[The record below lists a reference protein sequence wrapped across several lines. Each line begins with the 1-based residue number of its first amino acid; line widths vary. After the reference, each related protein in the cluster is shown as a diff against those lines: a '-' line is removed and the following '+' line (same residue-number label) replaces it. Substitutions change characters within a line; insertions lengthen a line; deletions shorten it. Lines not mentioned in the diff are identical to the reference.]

1 MHRALPVVLFAL
13 GCGRFGFDD
22 VIVGGGS
29 NAADAVVSDG
39 NGDGAMTDVGAPL
52 GWWDPAWHDRI
63 KLTLGDPGAPLQ
75 NVPLLVH
82 LGPARINYSKTAVG
96 GADLRFVDA
105 DGVTVLPY
113 EIDQWQSGGTSY
125 VWVRVPLIDAGG
137 GADHIWLYYGNA
149 TATAA
154 PNSGVLWTGYP
165 LAWHLDEN
173 PAAPAPQIQDSSASN
188 YDGSAVGAMPAAAQ
202 SPGKIGGALTFDG
215 TDDWITGPNVAS
227 LRVIGDITIIVWMNR
242 QVASRAQWL
251 CDFGTPASEQ
261 EGNNHLY
268 ELTLDSSN
276 NIEFEWEYSAG
287 NDELAQ
293 STQALTTGLSQWTMI
308 AVTRDVAANEVRF
321 YENGSPLGNPVA
333 FGNDPTGGAT
343 GSFYF
348 AGMLDGTSS
357 KQPFIGRLDEFRL
370 EPRVRS
376 ATWIATQYR
385 SMVDSFLSYG
395 APENY

>member
-1 MHRALPVVLFAL
+1 
-13 GCGRFGFDD
+13 
-22 VIVGGGS
+22 
-29 NAADAVVSDG
+29 
-39 NGDGAMTDVGAPL
+39 
-52 GWWDPAWHDRI
+52 
-63 KLTLGDPGAPLQ
+63 
-75 NVPLLVH
+75 LLVH